1 MRKLLFC
8 CTAAMLA
15 ATTAA
20 AETNLAPMLEADV
33 TVPNGGI
40 LRLFPRVTMKGKT
53 QRELVKTFDE
63 SPYKDV
69 QPLRNMRYTWNRL
82 ERGKGEYLF
91 GKELEPLFVQCV
103 KEHSRVTPASSIG
116 ARFVSAAAVV
126 AASIA
131 AATSV
136 ATFRPHFVKDFLI
149 ISFCLFSMGEYYIT
163 LPG

>member
-1 MRKLLFC
+1 MHKSLVC
-8 CTAAMLA
+8 CTAMMLA
-15 ATTAA
+15 AALPA
-20 AETNLAPMLEADV
+20 AEANLAPMLDVGV

-40 LRLFPRVTMKGKT
+40 LRLFPRASMKERKN
-53 QRELVKTFDE
+53 LAAVFDE

-69 QPLRNMRYTWNRL
+69 QPLRNMRYTWDRL

-91 GKELEPLFVQCV
+91 DEVVEPLLQQCV

-116 ARFVSAAAVV
+116 ARFVSAVAIV
-126 AASIA
+126 AAIIA

-136 ATFRPHFVKDFLI
+136 ATFRPHFAKDFLS
-149 ISFCLFSMGEYYIT
+149 ISFCLFSIGEYYST